1 LFDPVISG
9 LRTAG
14 ARRFGGA
21 RSVSSRHLGVACPAD
36 PRRFGGAGAK
46 GYRRFGVG
54 FSAGPRCLGTEGS
67 VFEAGDRDRRF
78 GDGLGN
84 AAGASAKAT
93 GTRLEPRQRFR
104 ERGWSFGKGRGNE
117 IGASATVLGTGLAL
131 RRRFRERS
139 WRPGKGLGSE
149 ALASARV
156 SGARL
161 DGGSAPSRWRGLGE
175 RVAPRCR
182 VPGGPTALRRRGCKG
197 VLALRCWGFGGCSA
211 FRRRGFGVRCRL
223 ASGNGLGVSA
233 LGSRVGRW
241 SGLWRERQAASVANL
256 DFWGSSGVGER
267 ASVLRYRDTGFGARV
282 SGEGIRRF
290 GVGNRIARLPT
301 GVR

>member
-1 LFDPVISG
+1 
-9 LRTAG
+9 
-14 ARRFGGA
+14 
-21 RSVSSRHLGVACPAD
+21 
-36 PRRFGGAGAK
+36 
-46 GYRRFGVG
+46 
-54 FSAGPRCLGTEGS
+54 

-84 AAGASAKAT
+84 AARASAKAT

-104 ERGWSFGKGRGNE
+104 ERGWRFGKGRGNG
-117 IGASATVLGTGLAL
+117 IGASATVAGTGLAL

-139 WRPGKGLGSE
+139 WRPGKGLGNG
-149 ALASARV
+149 AGASARV

-161 DGGSAPSRWRGLGE
+161 DGGSAPLRWRGLGE

-197 VLALRCWGFGGCSA
+197 VLALRCWDFGGCSA

-241 SGLWRERQAASVANL
+241 SGRWRAGHVASAADLGFQS
-256 DFWGSSGVGER
+256 SSGVGER
-267 ASVLRYRDTGFGARV
+267 APVLRYRDTGFGARV
-282 SGEGIRRF
+282 SCEGIWRF
-290 GVGNRIARLPT
+290 GVGQRIAGPPT